1 MAKVA
6 IGRPLWAVALLL
18 PLLSACA
25 PGANNFLAARNT
37 SADGPSGGFPGPA
50 MQDNPSA
57 NERRLAITHRFTI
70 RVPSA
75 ETEAVQQKHMAE
87 CAKLG
92 CTILSTSIDR
102 SNEGRISARASVRIK
117 PDSYEAFAAVLAAP
131 PAQINMRSQSAED
144 LAMPIVDAERRLAAK
159 MALRERLT
167 AMLHDQSVKTAGD
180 LITIEKELAQVQTDI
195 EAVTAQRDNLRTR
208 TDMVRIEISYVG
220 AAGQIAGAD
229 LGTVYRAV
237 SEVGQTAIDSVAAL
251 ISTLVAIVPWLP
263 VIALIWWAAGRGVRR
278 WRAQRMAR

>member
-1 MAKVA
+1 
-6 IGRPLWAVALLL
+6 
-18 PLLSACA
+18 
-25 PGANNFLAARNT
+25 
-37 SADGPSGGFPGPA
+37 

-57 NERRLAITHRFTI
+57 NERRLAITHRFAI

-75 ETEAVQQKHMAE
+75 ETEAIQQKHMAE

-102 SNEGRISARASVRIK
+102 SNEGHISARASVRIK

-159 MALRERLT
+159 LALRERLT

-180 LITIEKELAQVQTDI
+180 LITIENELAQVQTDI
-195 EAVTAQRDNLRTR
+195 EAVTAQRDQLPTR

-220 AAGQIAGAD
+220 AAGQSLPAQTLARFIEPSAGC
-229 LGTVYRAV
+229 
-237 SEVGQTAIDSVAAL
+237 GQTAFDDSVAAL
-251 ISTLVAIVPWLP
+251 ISTLGVHC
-263 VIALIWWAAGRGVRR
+263 ALASSALADVDLGGSDRFRR
-278 WRAQRMAR
+278 RIDTPSRRR